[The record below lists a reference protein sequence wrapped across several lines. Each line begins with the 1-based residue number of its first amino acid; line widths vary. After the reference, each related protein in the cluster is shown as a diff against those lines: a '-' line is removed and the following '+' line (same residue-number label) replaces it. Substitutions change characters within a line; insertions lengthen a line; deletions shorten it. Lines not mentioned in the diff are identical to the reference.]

1 MKSILHTR
9 AFETAKEHGTIEFG
23 LRYIRGN
30 PLPYFTVTAAGRE
43 KDRRGA
49 GYDFGGCCHE
59 LILAAA
65 PDLKPLVD
73 LHGGYVDGTP
83 SHAEANGW
91 YWLAGHLGG
100 LGQEFHACNGSFP
113 KTADEALEI
122 FAGHARVDLNEARGL
137 AVAVQTIVEA
147 QGVKA
152 ARLFF
157 AEWIKAQAPR
167 WKAEADEAIERFN
180 LGGWAA

>member
-1 MKSILHTR
+1 MKSVLHTR
-9 AFETAKEHGTIEFG
+9 AFETAKHNGTIEFG
-23 LRYIRGN
+23 LRYIPGN
-30 PLPYFTVTAAGRE
+30 PLPYFTVTATGRE
-43 KDRRGA
+43 NGRRGA
-49 GYDFGGCCHE
+49 GADFGGCCHD
-59 LILAAA
+59 LILEAA

-73 LHGGYVDGTP
+73 LHGSFVDGTP
-83 SHAEANGW
+83 THAEANGW

-122 FAGHARVDLNEARGL
+122 FARHARVELNEARGL

-147 QGVKA
+147 QGVKT

-167 WKAEADEAIERFN
+167 WKAEADKAIEQFN